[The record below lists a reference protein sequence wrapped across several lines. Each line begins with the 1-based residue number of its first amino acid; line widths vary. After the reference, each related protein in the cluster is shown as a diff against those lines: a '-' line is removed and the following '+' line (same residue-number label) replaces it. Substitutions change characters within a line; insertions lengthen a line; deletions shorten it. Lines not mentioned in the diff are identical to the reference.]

1 MAGSRFIIVGQGFM
15 AIGMDLTPRFGVIMA
30 KAIVVVV
37 GLVFIVI
44 IVRLFIVDFRCLA
57 TQLVM

>member
-15 AIGMDLTPRFGVIMA
+15 AIGMDLTRKFGVIMA

-37 GLVFIVI
+37 GLVVI

-57 TQLVM
+57 IQLVM

>member
-1 MAGSRFIIVGQGFM
+1 
-15 AIGMDLTPRFGVIMA
+15 MA

-57 TQLVM
+57 IQLVM